1 MNIQSPLIPS
11 MQRSN
16 RQLGNMYTGYEKRL
30 LQKPKTKHNKTI
42 NPKKQKHNKKMIIR
56 FFLPCLPSPFEEIC
70 PFSLSRKFCF

>member
-42 NPKKQKHNKKMIIR
+42 NPKKQKHNKKNDNT
-56 FFLPCLPSPFEEIC
+56 L
-70 PFSLSRKFCF
+70 FSAMFAISI

>member
-42 NPKKQKHNKKMIIR
+42 NPKKQKHNNNKNDNT
-56 FFLPCLPSPFEEIC
+56 PCLPSPFEEIC